1 MNKDNSKKTLMEKI
15 RQMRLRSLHKKLQTN
30 PELKKKIFQK
40 KPNPPLKSKL
50 PLEEKHIKIEEV
62 RRIKLNKL
70 INIFKQ
76 QKKNLKE

>member
-1 MNKDNSKKTLMEKI
+1 
-15 RQMRLRSLHKKLQTN
+15 
-30 PELKKKIFQK
+30 
-40 KPNPPLKSKL
+40 LKSKL